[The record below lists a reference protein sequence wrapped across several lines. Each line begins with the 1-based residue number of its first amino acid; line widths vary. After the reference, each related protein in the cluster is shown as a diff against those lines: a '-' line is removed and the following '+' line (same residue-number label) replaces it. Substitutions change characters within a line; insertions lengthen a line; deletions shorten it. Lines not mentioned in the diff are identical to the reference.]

1 MDYITKAE
9 TLFFARFPEDGDEEP
24 TEADLHEFIG
34 VWLEEAS
41 NAGFCFDTYPGWAGH
56 SAEGKG
62 IIAAN
67 WNEVD
72 DRFEGLLERAGYEV
86 VWSESVDGCEECYHA
101 VETLPSHSGWKR
113 RFHIFECDI
122 VCESCIDA
130 EELLAEL
137 AGTTQALTLDS
148 INPADHGYVC
158 VKDNAENGLHH
169 GMDDDPKAF
178 ARVLRERGVNDFIFR
193 LDSTSMFYSTF
204 SVWVKEED
212 EERARGVE
220 GKADISPAVAMEQA
234 LRSIPRAS
242 GTGIQYTTIDLST
255 GTANTRMVTPEE
267 FINGIGKE

>member
-1 MDYITKAE
+1 MYKTKAE
-9 TLFFARFPEDGDEEP
+9 TLFHTRFPVDGDAEP
-24 TEADLHEFIG
+24 TEADINEFIS
-34 VWLEEAS
+34 VWMEDAS
-41 NAGFCFDTYPGWAGH
+41 DAGFDFDTYFGWATDADD
-56 SAEGKG
+56 SR

-72 DRFEGLLERAGYEV
+72 GRIPNLLERAGFEV
-86 VWSESVDGCEECYHA
+86 EWSDTVARCDECNRA
-101 VETLPSHSGWKR
+101 VETQPTHAEWKPR
-113 RFHIFECDI
+113 YHIFDCAI
-122 VCESCIDA
+122 VCERCIDA

-137 AGTTQALTLDS
+137 AGTTRMLTFDR
-148 INPADHGYVC
+148 IDPAEHGYVC

-193 LDSTSMFYSTF
+193 LDSKSMFYSTF

-220 GKADISPAVAMEQA
+220 GKAAISPAVAMEQA

-242 GTGIQYTTIDLST
+242 GPGIQYTTIDLST
-255 GTANTRMVTPEE
+255 GKASTRMVTPEE